1 MQMMKTVREVS
12 RITGVSV
19 RTLHHYDAI
28 GLLKPTEVT
37 PSGYRLYDKS
47 ALRRLQ
53 TILLFRELRF
63 PLKDIKKMIDQPGFD
78 QMAALNDQNHLL
90 ELQREH
96 LDNLIAFARKLKEN
110 GGTNVDFSA
119 FDRSEYNRYA
129 EEAKEKWGGTDA
141 YKEYTSRAEQQT
153 DDAKEG
159 AAEGLMAIFE
169 RFGKVK
175 HLKPSSDEAQALVKE
190 LQQFITD
197 NFYTCTP
204 KILSGLGQM
213 YTGDERFRKNIDN
226 AGGEGTA
233 EFTAKAIEIYTGK

>member
-1 MQMMKTVREVS
+1 MKTVHEVS
-12 RITGVSV
+12 RIAGVSV

-28 GLLKPTEVT
+28 GLLKPTKVT
-37 PSGYRLYDKS
+37 PAGYRLYDES

-63 PLKDIKKMIDQPGFD
+63 PLKDIKKMMDQPDFD
-78 QMAALNDQNHLL
+78 QMAALKDQIRLL

-96 LDNLIAFARKLKEN
+96 LDRLIAFARKLERN
-110 GGTNVDFSA
+110 GGNKVDFSA
-119 FDRSEYNRYA
+119 FDHSEYDRYA
-129 EEAKEKWGGTDA
+129 EEAKERWGGTDA
-141 YKEYTSRAEQQT
+141 YKEYASRAEHQPE
-153 DDAKEG
+153 DKKES
-159 AAEGLMAIFE
+159 AAQGLMEIFA

-175 HLKPSSDEAQALVKE
+175 HQNPSSDEAQALVKE

-204 KILSGLGQM
+204 QILAGLGQM
-213 YTGDERFRKNIDN
+213 YTEDERFRKNIDH

-233 EFTAKAIEIYTGK
+233 EFAAKAIEIYTTGK